1 MQGGD
6 GGYQAFDWD
15 NIGIES
21 NECQTNY
28 NFLNKHWP
36 LDLDE
41 KCQIDHL
48 EKMADYFQFC
58 AERVSETI
66 CYDGHHEE

>member
-1 MQGGD
+1 MQSKNNVMNKSCRQYFD
-6 GGYQAFDWD
+6 ILTDWD

-21 NECQTNY
+21 NECQANY

-48 EKMADYFQFC
+48 EKMADYFQLQKK
-58 AERVSETI
+58 
-66 CYDGHHEE
+66 